1 MVSFEVRGVGFVE
14 VDVAAALADR
24 LIRAELP
31 NSGWAGREPPEA
43 LPAGLASA
51 GLALAATGEP
61 YPAAVSAR
69 LAEARTVSSTS
80 SPYRS

>member
-1 MVSFEVRGVGFVE
+1 MVSFEVRGVGFLE

-24 LIRAELP
+24 FI